1 MGLGIGDWASAI
13 AEGIPPSA
21 RGGHTATLVNSCIVI
36 FGGHYYSGKSTG
48 FVYLN
53 DTHFLDV
60 KQSKWI
66 KPYCAGKIPPPRYN
80 HSAIYA
86 GGIIIV
92 FGGKGPKNTVYNDL
106 YTFDPDP
113 KKFIWLLANE
123 TGEAPSPRFGHT
135 ANLYNKKMYI
145 FGGWNGKTYFNDV
158 VTFDLEKM
166 AWNKLDTIG
175 PSPVAR
181 QGHASCVVGHNLI
194 IQGGFTF
201 DESKYKKS
209 YGNYGTYLKECYLN
223 DIKLLDLKDN
233 AWVQLRTNGAP
244 PTARFGH
251 TLSFVNNQLII
262 FGGWS
267 CNSGRRFN
275 SISGNDDNEVYE
287 ETDYFYSLNTSN
299 LIWSKSTFNGDL
311 PSNRYGHS
319 ATVFRHNILYF
330 AGWEFGKALNDI
342 NILLAK

>member
-1 MGLGIGDWASAI
+1 M
-13 AEGIPPSA
+13 PPSA
-21 RGGHTATLVNSCIVI
+21 RGGHSSTLVNSCIVI
-36 FGGHYYSGKSTG
+36 FGGHYYEGKQQG
-48 FVYLN
+48 FRYLN

-66 KPYCAGKIPPPRYN
+66 KPYCTGKIPPPRYN

-86 GGIIIV
+86 GGVIVV
-92 FGGKGPKNTVYNDL
+92 FGGKGPKTTVYNDL

-123 TGEAPSPRFGHT
+123 TGEAPSPRYGHT
-135 ANLYNKKMYI
+135 ANLYNKKMYV

-158 VTFDLEKM
+158 IIYDLEKS
-166 AWNKLDTIG
+166 AWNKLDTAG
-175 PSPVAR
+175 QPPVPR

-194 IQGGFTF
+194 IQGGFYF
-201 DESKYKKS
+201 DDEKYKKS
-209 YGNYGTYLKECYLN
+209 KNNYGTFLRSCYLN
-223 DIKLLDLKDN
+223 DIKLLDLKEN
-233 AWVQLRTNGAP
+233 TWVQLRTNGQP
-244 PTARFGH
+244 PLPRFGH

-267 CNSGRRFN
+267 INSGRKFN
-275 SISGNDDNEVYE
+275 EISANDNEKKVYE
-287 ETDYFYSLNTSN
+287 ETDYFYSLNTSD
-299 LIWSKSTFNGDL
+299 LMWSKSNFGGNL
-311 PSNRYGHS
+311 PTNRYGHT

-330 AGWEFGKALNDI
+330 GGWEFGKALNDI